1 MALTQS
7 EYGIFL
13 EKNSFFSVTF
23 SSENLA
29 VSRIL
34 LERETNSPSQNP
46 LRTHT
51 RVYNNN
57 LLKNKRYPVQKAGT
71 PALHRLYFGCAASIL
86 PCGLFYILPH
96 TMPDEWCVP
105 RPPSLRGLVPKQSR
119 KKLKMKNQKIEQQ
132 II

>member
-13 EKNSFFSVTF
+13 EKNSFFSVIF

-34 LERETNSPSQNP
+34 LERERKKEKNSLSQNP

-57 LLKNKRYPVQKAGT
+57 LLKNKRYPVRKAGT
-71 PALHRLYFGCAASIL
+71 PALHRLYFGCAALLCRAAFFIHYRMS
-86 PCGLFYILPH
+86 CR
-96 TMPDEWCVP
+96 V
-105 RPPSLRGLVPKQSR
+105 
-119 KKLKMKNQKIEQQ
+119 
-132 II
+132 